1 MDLSTCTHFLRSFA
15 WETTTLPFCLHWF
28 QAGKGWF
35 FAVAGTNTL
44 TLFNTTS
51 CHCQG
56 WQKGNL
62 SLLSK
67 SIPSGWR
74 NGAVG
79 EPSRIVLCPGIPECS
94 EHFTTNITLSCTLLL
109 ICFLISLLFPVT
121 RSCLDLYSS
130 WFLPPIHTC
139 VPP

>member
-1 MDLSTCTHFLRSFA
+1 MH
-15 WETTTLPFCLHWF
+15 TLPKKLCMGNHDFAFLSALVPSRKGLIFCSSWDQYPDIIQYHLMSLSGL
-28 QAGKGWF
+28 AEGE
-35 FAVAGTNTL
+35 
-44 TLFNTTS
+44 S
-51 CHCQG
+51 
-56 WQKGNL
+56 L